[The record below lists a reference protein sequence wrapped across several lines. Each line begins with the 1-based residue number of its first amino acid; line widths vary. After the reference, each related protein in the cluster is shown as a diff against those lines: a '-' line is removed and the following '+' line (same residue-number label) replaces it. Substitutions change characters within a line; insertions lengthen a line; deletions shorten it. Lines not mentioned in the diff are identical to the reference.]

1 MKWRCSKPVALF
13 IRQSVKYS
21 SGVSPNSSLNLNAK
35 ADRDIPDAAAS
46 VSTVHGLSTLS
57 CIALR
62 AAPIFVSPGHL
73 GDRARLTAHLGA
85 TLPDLRRALYDFR
98 MDFCDL
104 IVSMEQAEISPRPV
118 VGAIVAVSGL
128 AVSFLLWLLYVHH
141 ASTDF
146 AGRWMF
152 LPALNAL
159 LNGSCA
165 IVLCVGLYFIKHHNR
180 EAHRT
185 SMLLAFAFSSVFL
198 LSYIVNH
205 ALHGDTIF
213 PGHGPVRTLYLSIL
227 GSHVIFSIVALP
239 MVLTT
244 FFFSLTG
251 RFAMHRRIARFT
263 FPIWLYVS
271 ITGVVVFVFLKAY
284 AY

>member
-1 MKWRCSKPVALF
+1 
-13 IRQSVKYS
+13 
-21 SGVSPNSSLNLNAK
+21 
-35 ADRDIPDAAAS
+35 
-46 VSTVHGLSTLS
+46 
-57 CIALR
+57 
-62 AAPIFVSPGHL
+62 
-73 GDRARLTAHLGA
+73 
-85 TLPDLRRALYDFR
+85 
-98 MDFCDL
+98 MDFYDL
-104 IVSMEQAEISPRPV
+104 ITPMEQAEISPRPV
-118 VGAIVAVSGL
+118 PGPVPSLVLATIVVVSGL

-141 ASTDF
+141 ASADF

-159 LNGSCA
+159 LNGLCA
-165 IVLCVGLYFIKHHNR
+165 IALCVGLYFIKHHR
-180 EAHRT
+180 AGASP

-198 LSYIVNH
+198 ISYIVNH

-227 GSHVIFSIVALP
+227 ASHVILSIVALP

-251 RFAMHRRIARFT
+251 RFAMHRRIARLT